1 MRYSKLPLL
10 TPDMRPTMK
19 QFHKL
24 EITDKFGKRET
35 LSIITHMASKW
46 RSLGLHLDFSIAE
59 LDNYEENY
67 NRVEKCCAKML
78 EDWIHCKQDCQWST
92 LLRALED
99 LSEHALL
106 ERLKTEFF
114 H

>member
-1 MRYSKLPLL
+1 
-10 TPDMRPTMK
+10 MK

-24 EITDKFGKRET
+24 ENTDEFGERKT

-46 RSLGLHLDFSIAE
+46 RSLGIHLNFNVEE
-59 LDNYEENY
+59 LDNYSENY

-78 EDWIHCKQDCQWST
+78 EDWINRKQDSQWST
-92 LLRALED
+92 FLRALED

-114 H
+114 N